1 MVDDIVQ
8 VHDTCN
14 RQTHTFNQQ

>member
-8 VHDTCN
+8 VHDTCS
-14 RQTHTFNQQ
+14 RETHTFNQP